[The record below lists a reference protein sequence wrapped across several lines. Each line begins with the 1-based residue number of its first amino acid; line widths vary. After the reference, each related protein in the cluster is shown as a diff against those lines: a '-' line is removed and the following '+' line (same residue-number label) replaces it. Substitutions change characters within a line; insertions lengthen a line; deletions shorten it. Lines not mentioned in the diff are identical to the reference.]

1 MSKKNNVSMP
11 RSGAGV
17 TQYND
22 VSTSKFQLKP
32 ISVIILLVVVILIV
46 IGLHTFNPIFWAL

>member
-46 IGLHTFNPIFWAL
+46 IGLHTFNPIF

>member
-17 TQYND
+17 TQYNEI
-22 VSTSKFQLKP
+22 STSRFHLKP
-32 ISVIILLVVVILIV
+32 ISVVILLVLVVLIV
-46 IGLHTFNPIFWAL
+46 VGLHIFNPLA